1 MDFQRAE
8 CDNRRDTRR
17 VSTQHKLF
25 HFLNIYISTS
35 SCEGF
40 NPELGL
46 LRREVLR
53 YLLLGEVLRAELK
66 LLILGFHGFA
76 QFLKNL
82 RIHSQPKGATV
93 RMNIYAAVL

>member
-1 MDFQRAE
+1 M
-8 CDNRRDTRR
+8 RR
-17 VSTQHKLF
+17 K
-25 HFLNIYISTS
+25 
-35 SCEGF
+35 
-40 NPELGL
+40 
-46 LRREVLR
+46 VLR

-82 RIHSQPKGATV
+82 RIHSQPKGAKV